1 LALPDELRLTL
12 AFAIGFGAAL
22 VTVPLAI
29 RVAWRTDFLDRPVG
43 YKKHARPTPY
53 LGGVAV
59 MLAFLPASLLLG
71 GGASQFGVIVVCAL
85 GLSLVGAVDDRV
97 GLGPLPRVL
106 AEVAAATALWS
117 AGLAW
122 YVSESET
129 VNLLVAIFWVVGVVN
144 AFNLMDNLDGAAGT
158 VGAVSAAG
166 AGVLATVEG
175 DPLLG
180 ALALSLAGACGGFL
194 PFNLARPARVFLG
207 DGGSMPIGFVIA
219 AVVMGISAYSGLGQ
233 AVVVAAALFV
243 GLPAL
248 DTALVVISRTRRG
261 AAVLS
266 GARDHLTHRML
277 RPLGTPRAVALV
289 LGLTQAALCLVGLL
303 LFQAAVA
310 AVFAFGAMYFLLGCG
325 VILVLD
331 SSYGPDATP
340 AVAAAARRESG
351 PDGGGDW

>member
-1 LALPDELRLTL
+1 MGGLALADELRLAL
-12 AFAIGFGAAL
+12 AFVLGFGAAL

-29 RVAWRTDFLDRPVG
+29 RLAWRTGFLDHPVG
-43 YKKHARPTPY
+43 YKKHMRPTPC

-59 MLAFLPASLLLG
+59 MLAFVPGALLLG

-97 GLGPLPRVL
+97 RLGPVPRVL
-106 AEVAAATALWS
+106 AEIAAATALWS

-129 VNLLVAIFWVVGVVN
+129 VNLLIAIFWVVGVVN

-166 AGVLATVEG
+166 AGTLAAVEG
-175 DPLLG
+175 DPLLA
-180 ALALSLAGACGGFL
+180 ALALSLSGACAGFL
-194 PFNLARPARVFLG
+194 PFNLDRPARVFLG
-207 DGGSMPIGFVIA
+207 DGGSMPVGFIVA
-219 AVVMGISAYSGLGQ
+219 AVVMGISEHAGLGQ

-248 DTALVVISRTRRG
+248 DTALVVLSRTRRG

-266 GARDHLTHRML
+266 GARDHLTHRLL
-277 RPLGTPRAVALV
+277 RSLRTPRAVALA
-289 LGLTQAALCLVGLL
+289 LGLTQATLCLVGLA
-303 LFQAAVA
+303 LFQTPSAL
-310 AVFAFGAMYFLLGCG
+310 VFAFGAMYFLLGAAA
-325 VILVLD
+325 ILVLD
-331 SSYGPDATP
+331 SSYSPEAAPAVATP
-340 AVAAAARRESG
+340 ARQEPGS
-351 PDGGGDW
+351 

>member
-1 LALPDELRLTL
+1 LPDELRLAL
-12 AFAIGFGAAL
+12 AFAVGFGAAL

-29 RVAWRTDFLDRPVG
+29 RVALRTGFLDRPVG
-43 YKKHARPTPY
+43 YKKHGRPTPC

-59 MLAFLPASLLLG
+59 ILAFLPASLLLG
-71 GGASQFGVIVVCAL
+71 GGASHVGVIVVCAL

-97 GLGPLPRVL
+97 GLGPFPRVF
-106 AEVAAATALWS
+106 AEIAAATAIWS

-122 YVSESET
+122 SVSESET
-129 VNLLVAIFWVVGVVN
+129 VNLLIAIVWVVGVVN

-166 AGVLATVEG
+166 AGTLATIEG

-180 ALALSLAGACGGFL
+180 ALAFSLAGACGGFL

-207 DGGSMPIGFVIA
+207 DGGSMPIGFVVA
-219 AVVMGISAYSGLGQ
+219 AVVMGISEHAGLGQ
-233 AVVVAAALFV
+233 AVVVAAVLFV

-261 AAVLS
+261 TPVLS
-266 GARDHLTHRML
+266 GARDHLTHRL
-277 RPLGTPRAVALV
+277 LGRLHTPRAVALV
-289 LGLTQAALCLVGLL
+289 LGLTQAALCLVGLM

-310 AVFAFGAMYFLLGCG
+310 AVFAFGAMYCLLGCAA
-325 VILVLD
+325 ILVLD
-331 SSYGPDATP
+331 FSYRPEPAP
-340 AVAAAARRESG
+340 AVAVPARRESG
-351 PDGGGDW
+351 P

>member
-1 LALPDELRLTL
+1 LPDELRLAL

-22 VTVPLAI
+22 ITVPVAI
-29 RVAWRTDFLDRPVG
+29 RVAWRTNFLDHPVG

-97 GLGPLPRVL
+97 GLGPLPRV
-106 AEVAAATALWS
+106 AVEIAAATAVWS

-122 YVSESET
+122 YVSESEM
-129 VNLLVAIFWVVGVVN
+129 VNLLVAIVWVVGVVN

-158 VGAVSAAG
+158 IGAVSAAG
-166 AGVLATVEG
+166 AGALAAIEG
-175 DPLLG
+175 GPLLG
-180 ALALSLAGACGGFL
+180 ALALSLSGACAGFL
-194 PFNLARPARVFLG
+194 PFNLDRPARVFLG
-207 DGGSMPIGFVIA
+207 DGGSMPIGFVVA
-219 AVVMGISAYSGLGQ
+219 AVVMGISEHAGLGQ
-233 AVVVAAALFV
+233 SVIVAAALFV

-266 GARDHLTHRML
+266 GARDHLTHRL
-277 RPLGTPRAVALV
+277 LGRLHTPRAVALT
-289 LGLTQAALCLVGLL
+289 LGLTQAALCLVGLV

-310 AVFAFGAMYFLLGCG
+310 AVFAFGAMYFALGCAA
-325 VILVLD
+325 ILVLE
-331 SSYGPDATP
+331 SSYTSEAASAVATP
-340 AVAAAARRESG
+340 ARPESG
-351 PDGGGDW
+351 P

>member
-1 LALPDELRLTL
+1 MGGFALPDELRLAL
-12 AFAIGFGAAL
+12 AFALAFGAAL

-71 GGASQFGVIVVCAL
+71 GGASQFGVIVLCAL

-106 AEVAAATALWS
+106 AEIAAATALWS

-122 YVSESET
+122 FVSESET
-129 VNLLVAIFWVVGVVN
+129 VNLLVAIVWVVGVVN

-166 AGVLATVEG
+166 AGALAAIEG
-175 DPLLG
+175 DPVLA
-180 ALALSLAGACGGFL
+180 ALALSLAGACAGFL
-194 PFNLARPARVFLG
+194 PFNLDRPARIFLG
-207 DGGSMPIGFVIA
+207 DGGSMPVGFVVA
-219 AVVMGISAYSGLGQ
+219 AVVMGISEHAGLGQ
-233 AVVVAAALFV
+233 AAVVAAALFV

-248 DTALVVISRTRRG
+248 DTALVVVSRTRRG

-266 GARDHLTHRML
+266 GARDHLTHRLLGPL
-277 RPLGTPRAVALV
+277 RTPRAVALA
-289 LGLTQAALCLVGLL
+289 LGVIQALLCLVGLA
-303 LFQAAVA
+303 LFETPAAG
-310 AVFAFGAMYFLLGCG
+310 VFVFGAMYFLLGSAA
-325 VILVLD
+325 ILVLD
-331 SSYGPDATP
+331 SSYSPDAAPGLAAP
-340 AVAAAARRESG
+340 ARQEPG
-351 PDGGGDW
+351 P

>member
-1 LALPDELRLTL
+1 MPDELRLAL
-12 AFAIGFGAAL
+12 AFALGFGAAL

-29 RVAWRTDFLDRPVG
+29 RLAWRTGFLDRPAG
-43 YKKHARPTPY
+43 YKKHAAPTPC

-59 MLAFLPASLLLG
+59 MLAFVPGALLLG
-71 GGASQFGVIVVCAL
+71 GGVSQFGVIVLCAL

-106 AEVAAATALWS
+106 AEIAAATALWS

-129 VNLLVAIFWVVGVVN
+129 VNLIVAIFWVVGVVN

-180 ALALSLAGACGGFL
+180 ALALSLAGACTGFL

-207 DGGSMPIGFVIA
+207 DGGSMPVGFIVA
-219 AVVMGISAYSGLGQ
+219 AVVMGISEHAGLGQ

-248 DTALVVISRTRRG
+248 DTALVVVSRTRRG

-266 GARDHLTHRML
+266 GARDHLTHRLL
-277 RPLGTPRAVALV
+277 RPLHTPRAVALT
-289 LGLTQAALCLVGLL
+289 LGFMQAALCLVGLA
-303 LFQAAVA
+303 LFQVAAA
-310 AVFAFGAMYFLLGCG
+310 AVFAFGAMYFLLGCAA
-325 VILVLD
+325 ILVLD
-331 SSYGPDATP
+331 SSYGPEAAPD
-340 AVAAAARRESG
+340 VAAPARQDPG
-351 PDGGGDW
+351 P

>member
-1 LALPDELRLTL
+1 MPDELRLAL

-22 VTVPLAI
+22 ITVPVAI
-29 RVAWRTDFLDRPVG
+29 RVAWRTAFLDHPVG

-53 LGGVAV
+53 LGGAAV

-71 GGASQFGVIVVCAL
+71 GGASQFGVIIVCAL

-97 GLGPLPRVL
+97 GLGPLPRVV
-106 AEVAAATALWS
+106 AEVAAATAVWS

-122 YVSESET
+122 YVSESEM
-129 VNLLVAIFWVVGVVN
+129 VNLLVAIVWVVGVVN

-158 VGAVSAAG
+158 IGAVSAAG
-166 AGVLATVEG
+166 AGALAAIEG

-180 ALALSLAGACGGFL
+180 ALALSLSGACAGFL
-194 PFNLARPARVFLG
+194 PFNLDRPARVFLG
-207 DGGSMPIGFVIA
+207 DGGSMPIGFVVA
-219 AVVMGISAYSGLGQ
+219 AVVMGISEHAGLGQ
-233 AVVVAAALFV
+233 SVIVAAALFV

-266 GARDHLTHRML
+266 GARDHLTHRL
-277 RPLGTPRAVALV
+277 LGRLHTPRAVALA
-289 LGLTQAALCLVGLL
+289 LGLTQAALCLVGLV

-310 AVFAFGAMYFLLGCG
+310 AVFAFGAMYFALGCAA
-325 VILVLD
+325 ILVLE
-331 SSYGPDATP
+331 SSYTSEAAPAVATP
-340 AVAAAARRESG
+340 APPESG
-351 PDGGGDW
+351 P

>member
-1 LALPDELRLTL
+1 LPDELRLTL

-43 YKKHARPTPY
+43 YKKHERATPY
-53 LGGVAV
+53 LGGAAV
-59 MLAFLPASLLLG
+59 MLAFLPAALLLG

-85 GLSLVGAVDDRV
+85 GLSIVGVVDDRV

-106 AEVAAATALWS
+106 AEIGAATALWS

-158 VGAVSAAG
+158 VGTVSAAG

-194 PFNLARPARVFLG
+194 SFNLARPAGIFLG
-207 DGGSMPIGFVIA
+207 DGGSMPLGFVVA
-219 AVVMGISAYSGLGQ
+219 AVVMGISEHAGLGQ
-233 AVVVAAALFV
+233 AAVVAAALFV

-248 DTALVVISRTRRG
+248 DTALVVLSRTRRG
-261 AAVLS
+261 TAVLS
-266 GARDHLTHRML
+266 GARDHLTHRLL
-277 RPLGTPRAVALV
+277 RSLHTPRAVALA
-289 LGLTQAALCLVGLL
+289 LGLTQATLCVVGLL
-303 LFQAAVA
+303 LFQAASA
-310 AVFAFGAMYFLLGCG
+310 AVLVFGAMYFMLGVA
-325 VILVLD
+325 VILMLD
-331 SSYGPDATP
+331 SSYSPEAAPALATP
-340 AVAAAARRESG
+340 AQQDPSS
-351 PDGGGDW
+351 

>member
-1 LALPDELRLTL
+1 MPDELRLAL

-22 VTVPLAI
+22 IIVPVAI
-29 RVAWRTDFLDRPVG
+29 RVAWRTDFLDHPVG

-53 LGGVAV
+53 LGGAAV

-97 GLGPLPRVL
+97 GLGPLPRVI
-106 AEVAAATALWS
+106 AEIAAATAVWS

-122 YVSESET
+122 YVSESEM
-129 VNLLVAIFWVVGVVN
+129 VNLLVAIVWVVGVVN
-144 AFNLMDNLDGAAGT
+144 AFNLMDNLDGAGGT
-158 VGAVSAAG
+158 IGAVSAAG
-166 AGVLATVEG
+166 AGALATIEG

-180 ALALSLAGACGGFL
+180 ALALSLSGACAGFL
-194 PFNLARPARVFLG
+194 PFNLDRPARIFLG
-207 DGGSMPIGFVIA
+207 DGGSMPIGFVVA
-219 AVVMGISAYSGLGQ
+219 AVVMGISEHAGLGQ
-233 AVVVAAALFV
+233 SVIVAAALFV

-266 GARDHLTHRML
+266 GARDHLTHRL
-277 RPLGTPRAVALV
+277 LGRLHTPRAVALA
-289 LGLTQAALCLVGLL
+289 LGLTQAALCLVGLV

-310 AVFAFGAMYFLLGCG
+310 AVFAFGAMYFALGCAA
-325 VILVLD
+325 ILVLE
-331 SSYGPDATP
+331 SSYTSEAAPAVATP
-340 AVAAAARRESG
+340 ARPESG
-351 PDGGGDW
+351 P

>member
-1 LALPDELRLTL
+1 LPDELRLTL

-43 YKKHARPTPY
+43 YKKHARATPY
-53 LGGVAV
+53 LGGAAV
-59 MLAFLPASLLLG
+59 MLAFLPAALLLG

-85 GLSLVGAVDDRV
+85 GLAVVGVVDDRV

-158 VGAVSAAG
+158 VGTVSAAG

-175 DPLLG
+175 DPVLG

-194 PFNLARPARVFLG
+194 PFNLARPASIFLG
-207 DGGSMPIGFVIA
+207 DGGSMPLGFVVA
-219 AVVMGISAYSGLGQ
+219 AVVMGISEHAGLGQ
-233 AVVVAAALFV
+233 AAVVAAALFV

-248 DTALVVISRTRRG
+248 DTALVVLSRRRRG
-261 AAVLS
+261 TAVLS
-266 GARDHLTHRML
+266 GARDHLTHRLLGSL
-277 RPLGTPRAVALV
+277 RTPRAVALA
-289 LGLTQAALCLVGLL
+289 LGLTQATLCVVGLL
-303 LFQAAVA
+303 LFQAASA
-310 AVFAFGAMYFLLGCG
+310 AVFVFGAMYFVLGVA
-325 VILVLD
+325 VILMLD
-331 SSYGPDATP
+331 SSYSPESAPALATP
-340 AVAAAARRESG
+340 TRQEPG
-351 PDGGGDW
+351 P